1 MISID
6 VGNIE
11 YYDGSKNQFV
21 YEEGGVI
28 SFEYSL
34 KVIYDWEA
42 KYRKPFLKGG
52 LTYMETLDFYTMM
65 ALQPIDSQFINDEVM
80 ERLSKYIS
88 DSNTATVFAT
98 ADEGQNGNKPFTK
111 GKVYTAEELYTY
123 MFANNIPLEFENRNF
138 NRLLTML
145 RIISNQNSTPKKM
158 SKQEIL
164 KQNTELNRKRREEL
178 KTKG

>member
-6 VGNIE
+6 VGKLE

-21 YEEGGVI
+21 YEEGGVVE
-28 SFEYSL
+28 FEYSL

-42 KYRKPFLKGG
+42 KYHKPFLKGKH
-52 LTYMETLDFYTMM
+52 TYWETLDFYTMM
-65 ALQPIDSQFINDEVM
+65 ALKPINSQFINDEVM

-88 DSNTATVFAT
+88 DSNTATVFTT
-98 ADEGQNGNKPFTK
+98 ADEGQNANNPFTK

-138 NRLLTML
+138 NRLLVML
-145 RIISNQNSTPKKM
+145 RIISNQSTAPKKM
-158 SKQEIL
+158 SKQDIL
-164 KQNTELNRKRREEL
+164 KQNAELNRKRREEL